1 MPPRAT
7 RPAGAPATPGPG
19 SRRRQLTVF
28 GRPWPLP
35 VAPWVVGLALLL
47 AVAAGAAW
55 CFEGR
60 FETTPAEAAKR
71 LLPYK
76 ADEVQKVVLTS
87 PAGSVTFNRDAAGEF
102 SAGGP
107 PPTPT
112 PVPDPR
118 GAPAGGGA
126 APLDEAGGDAGAAQQ
141 LTIDRVLLEEPSRSP
156 EFGLDAPQMTLEVTP
171 RAGRPGGDRHR
182 GPEPGREGLLR
193 APGGPGGPRDTVL
206 VTRYSVD
213 DLMKVAGELIAEQ
226 GRTG

>member
-1 MPPRAT
+1 MPREA
-7 RPAGAPATPGPG
+7 RPAPATPASGTG
-19 SRRRQLTVF
+19 RQTVF

-47 AVAAGAAW
+47 ALAAGAAW
-55 CFEGR
+55 YFEGR

-112 PVPDPR
+112 PVPDPQ
-118 GAPAGGGA
+118 APPPAVVLPPSTKLEGTLGQ
-126 APLDEAGGDAGAAQQ
+126 LNQ

-171 RAGRPGGDRHR
+171 RQGAPAAIAIGGQNPDGRAYYVRRD
-182 GPEPGREGLLR
+182 
-193 APGGPGGPRDTVL
+193 GPGGPRDTVL

-226 GRTG
+226 ARNG